1 MIFNHLYELSEG
13 KLNLKDSEEKLLDA
27 MTILKNKKTYG
38 QKKHQKN
45 YKNNK
50 GRVRK
55 KY

>member
-1 MIFNHLYELSEG
+1 
-13 KLNLKDSEEKLLDA
+13 

-50 GRVRK
+50 GRARK